1 MALTWAWASPSLRLS
16 ESNKKEE
23 LKIKDHTDGS
33 LSIYKLPM
41 KEKITL
47 PQQMI
52 TGQSIGEQGVFQE
65 KVLLVVGAAGCGKS
79 TLINCMVNYIMGVKW
94 EDDFRFKVAPEGVPI
109 GNDQMKY
116 LTAYTFY
123 PMQGSPLSYKL
134 TIIDTPGFGDT
145 QGLKRDKDIVKQIKQ
160 FFSIPTP
167 NGVRHID
174 GIAFVTQA
182 SHVHLTPNQEYIFN
196 FILSILGKDL
206 CKNIFLMI
214 TSADSHKPPI
224 LQALN
229 DAKVTV
235 SDRHFKFNNS
245 VLFKDNKEDE
255 DSFDALFW
263 KMSFQALA
271 DFFTELSS
279 TESVSIDKTM
289 EVLNERDQLERLLED
304 MVQDV
309 TISAKRFDEMQKDER
324 MHKAQKCHV
333 RLNEIALKPNPGL
346 SLDHLQLLIESEKQ
360 QGESGWMQRIEY
372 LEDVKRQA
380 EMLFNK
386 KCRLAEIARRE
397 ELILKDG
404 TPSIYK
410 LAMEENLTDEKRMI
424 AKHSVGEPGQFQEK
438 VLLVIGATGA
448 GKSTLINGMANYIM
462 GVKWEDDFRFKV
474 VTDDPNV
481 STSKSQTKFITAYT
495 FYPMEGSALSYKL
508 TVIDTPGFGDTQGLK
523 RDKDVVKQIQQFFSI
538 PTPNGVRHIDGI
550 AFVTQASHV
559 HLTPNQEYIFN
570 FILSILGKDLCKN
583 IFLMITSADS
593 HKPPILQALNDAKVT
608 VSDRHFKFNN
618 SVLFKDNKEDE
629 DSFDA
634 LFWKMSFRA
643 LADFFTEFSS
653 TESVSVDLT
662 MEVLNKRDQLQRLLE
677 DMIQDITIG
686 TKRFEEMQEDER
698 MHKAR
703 KCHVR
708 LNEIA
713 LKPNPALNFDH
724 LQLLIES
731 EKQQAESGWFQRVEY
746 LKDVKL
752 QAEMLFNKKRRLAE
766 IARREEL
773 ILKDGTPSIYKLAME
788 ENLTDEKRMIAK
800 HSVGEPGQ
808 FQEKVLLVIG
818 ATGAGKSTLINGMA
832 NYIMGVKWEDDFRF
846 KVVTDDP
853 NVSTSKSQTKF
864 ITAYTFYPMEG
875 SALSYKLTIIDTPGF
890 GDSQGLKRDKD
901 VVKQIQQF
909 FSIPSPNGV
918 RHIDGIAFVTQ
929 ASLVRLTPNQEYIF
943 NFILSMLG
951 KDLCKNIFLMITS
964 ADSHKPPI
972 LQALNDA
979 KVTVSDRHFKFNNS
993 VLFKDNKEDEDSFD
1007 ALFWKMSFQAL
1018 ADFFTE
1024 LSSTESVSIDKTM
1037 EVLNEREQ
1045 LQRLLEDMV
1054 QDVTIDAKSF
1064 EKIQGDEKMHKARKC
1079 HVRLNEIALKPNPAL
1094 NFDHLQ
1100 LLIESEKQ
1108 QAESGWFQRVEYLK
1122 DVKLQAEMLFNKK
1135 RRLAEIARREELILK
1150 DGTPSIYKLAMEENL
1165 TDEKRMIAKHSVG
1178 EPGQFQEKVLLVIG
1192 ATGAGKSTLING
1204 MANYIMGVKWE
1215 DDFRFKV
1222 VTDDPNVSTSKSQT
1236 KFITAYTFYP
1246 MEGSALSYK
1255 LTIIDTPGFG
1265 DTEGLKRDKAITKQI
1280 EEFFSIP
1287 LPNGVSHLDGVGFVA
1302 QGSLAR
1308 LTPTQEYIFSSVL
1321 SIFGKDLSQSI
1332 FMMVTFADGQKP
1344 PVLKAIKDAGVTK
1357 SVKHFK
1363 FNNSALFADNR
1374 EGNFDAMFWKMGF
1387 LSFKSFFEE
1396 LLKAKSVHLDL
1407 TKEVLK
1413 ERDQLQ
1419 ALLEGLN
1426 PQINLGLEKIE
1437 EMRQEEIVLQHRESE
1452 IETSKEFTYTV
1463 EVNKPHQVDISGEGK
1478 HTTTC
1483 IKCNFTCHNE
1493 CAYSDDNDKVKCC
1506 AMSGDNC
1513 VVCPK
1518 KCHWTEHK
1526 NLPYVWEFK
1535 KVVETRTSEDLKR
1548 KYESAKEG
1556 KSKVES
1562 MIDKLDEE
1570 LQKMHF
1576 EVVNNILKAQQC
1588 LRRLDEIALKPNPL
1602 SNVEYIEL
1610 LIESEKQTA
1619 NHGWKQRIRYLEEA
1633 KRQAAMLSKVTA
1645 VKASKEKVEESTRS
1659 GDKWYS
1665 RFKFWE
1671 KK

>member
-1 MALTWAWASPSLRLS
+1 MALTWAWRASPSLRLA

-23 LKIKDHTDGS
+23 LKIKDRADGS

-41 KEKITL
+41 KEEITL
-47 PQQMI
+47 PEQMI
-52 TGQSIGEQGVFQE
+52 AGQSIGEQGEFQE

-79 TLINCMVNYIMGVKW
+79 TLINGMVNYIMGVKW

-109 GNDQMKY
+109 GDGQMKY

-145 QGLKRDKDIVKQIKQ
+145 QDLKRDKDIVKQIKE
-160 FFSIPTP
+160 FFLIPTP
-167 NGVRHID
+167 NGAVRHID
-174 GIAFVTQA
+174 GIALVTQA
-182 SHVHLTPNQEYIFN
+182 SLVRLTPNQAYIFN

-214 TSADSHKPPI
+214 TSADSQKPPI

-229 DAKVTV
+229 DAKLTV

-245 VLFKDNKEDE
+245 VLFKDNTEDG

-263 KMSFQALA
+263 KMSFQAFA
-271 DFFTELSS
+271 DFFTELSLA
-279 TESVSIDKTM
+279 ESVSIDLTM
-289 EVLNERDQLERLLED
+289 EVLNERDQLQRLLED
-304 MVQDV
+304 MVQEV
-309 TISAKRFDEMQKDER
+309 TIGAKRFEEMQEDER

-333 RLNEIALKPNPGL
+333 RLNEIALKPNPVWN
-346 SLDHLQLLIESEKQ
+346 LDHLQLLIESEKQ
-360 QGESGWMQRIEY
+360 QAESGWMQRTEY
-372 LEDVKRQA
+372 LKDVKLQA

-386 KCRLAEIARRE
+386 KRRLAEIARRE
-397 ELILKDG
+397 ELKLKDG

-410 LAMEENLTDEKRMI
+410 LAMEENLRDARRMI
-424 AKHSVGEPGQFQEK
+424 SKQSIGEPGQFQEK

-474 VTDDPNV
+474 VTDDQNL
-481 STSKSQTKFITAYT
+481 STSKSQTECISAYT

-508 TVIDTPGFGDTQGLK
+508 TVIDTPGFSDTLGLK
-523 RDKDVVKQIQQFFSI
+523 KDKDIVKQIKEFFSI
-538 PTPNGVRHIDGI
+538 PIPNGAVRHIDGI
-550 AFVTQASHV
+550 AFVTQASLAC
-559 HLTPNQEYIFN
+559 LTPNQEYIFN

-593 HKPPILQALNDAKVT
+593 QKPPILQALNDAKLT

-618 SVLFKDNKEDE
+618 SVLFKDNTEDG

-634 LFWKMSFRA
+634 LFWKMSFQA
-643 LADFFTEFSS
+643 FADFFTELSLA
-653 TESVSVDLT
+653 ESVSIDLT
-662 MEVLNKRDQLQRLLE
+662 MEVLNERDQLQRLLE
-677 DMIQDITIG
+677 DMVQEVTIG
-686 TKRFEEMQEDER
+686 AKRFEEMQEDER
-698 MHKAR
+698 MHKAQ

-713 LKPNPALNFDH
+713 LKPNPVWNLDH

-731 EKQQAESGWFQRVEY
+731 EKQQAESGWMQRTEY

-773 ILKDGTPSIYKLAME
+773 KLKDGTPSIYKLAME
-788 ENLTDEKRMIAK
+788 ENLRDARRMISK
-800 HSVGEPGQ
+800 QSIGEPGQ

-832 NYIMGVKWEDDFRF
+832 NYVMGVKWEDDFRF

-853 NVSTSKSQTKF
+853 KVSTSKSQTKF
-864 ITAYTFYPMEG
+864 ITAYTFYPVEG
-875 SALSYKLTIIDTPGF
+875 SALP
-890 GDSQGLKRDKD
+890 
-901 VVKQIQQF
+901 
-909 FSIPSPNGV
+909 
-918 RHIDGIAFVTQ
+918 
-929 ASLVRLTPNQEYIF
+929 
-943 NFILSMLG
+943 
-951 KDLCKNIFLMITS
+951 
-964 ADSHKPPI
+964 
-972 LQALNDA
+972 
-979 KVTVSDRHFKFNNS
+979 
-993 VLFKDNKEDEDSFD
+993 
-1007 ALFWKMSFQAL
+1007 
-1018 ADFFTE
+1018 
-1024 LSSTESVSIDKTM
+1024 
-1037 EVLNEREQ
+1037 
-1045 LQRLLEDMV
+1045 
-1054 QDVTIDAKSF
+1054 
-1064 EKIQGDEKMHKARKC
+1064 
-1079 HVRLNEIALKPNPAL
+1079 
-1094 NFDHLQ
+1094 
-1100 LLIESEKQ
+1100 
-1108 QAESGWFQRVEYLK
+1108 
-1122 DVKLQAEMLFNKK
+1122 
-1135 RRLAEIARREELILK
+1135 
-1150 DGTPSIYKLAMEENL
+1150 
-1165 TDEKRMIAKHSVG
+1165 
-1178 EPGQFQEKVLLVIG
+1178 
-1192 ATGAGKSTLING
+1192 
-1204 MANYIMGVKWE
+1204 
-1215 DDFRFKV
+1215 
-1222 VTDDPNVSTSKSQT
+1222 
-1236 KFITAYTFYP
+1236 
-1246 MEGSALSYK
+1246 YK

-1287 LPNGVSHLDGVGFVA
+1287 QPNGVSHLDGIGFVA
-1302 QGSLAR
+1302 QASLAR

-1321 SIFGKDLSQSI
+1321 SIFGKDLSQNI

-1344 PVLKAIKDAGVTK
+1344 PVLKAIKDAGITK
-1357 SVKHFK
+1357 SEKHFK

-1374 EGNFDAMFWKMGF
+1374 EGSFDAMFWEMGF
-1387 LSFKSFFEE
+1387 LSFKAFFEE
-1396 LLKAKSVHLDL
+1396 FSKAKSVHLDL

-1452 IETSKEFTYTV
+1452 IETNKEFTYTV
-1463 EVNKPHQVDISGEGK
+1463 EINKPRQVDISGRGI

-1483 IKCNFTCHNE
+1483 LKCNFTCHND
-1493 CAYSDDNDKVKCC
+1493 CAYSDDNEKARCC
-1506 AMSGDNC
+1506 AMRDGSC

-1526 NLPYVWEFK
+1526 NLPCVWEFEK
-1535 KVVETRTSEDLKR
+1535 IVETRTSEDLKR
-1548 KYESAKEG
+1548 KYESATEG

-1562 MIDKLDEE
+1562 MIGKLDEE
-1570 LQKMHF
+1570 LQKMH
-1576 EVVNNILKAQQC
+1576 EDVMNNILKAQQC
-1588 LRRLDEIALKPNPL
+1588 IRRLDEIALKRNPL

-1619 NHGWKQRIRYLEEA
+1619 NHGWKQRIQYLEEA
-1633 KRQAAMLSKVTA
+1633 KRQAAMLSNLTGVN
-1645 VKASKEKVEESTRS
+1645 ASKKKVKKSTRS
-1659 GDKWYS
+1659 GDKWHM